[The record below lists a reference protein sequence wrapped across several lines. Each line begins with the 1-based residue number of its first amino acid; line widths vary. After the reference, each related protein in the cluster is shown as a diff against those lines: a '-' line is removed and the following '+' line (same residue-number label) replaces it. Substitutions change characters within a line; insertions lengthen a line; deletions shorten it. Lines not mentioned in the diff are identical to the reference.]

1 MQSAELNNNLLFSKH
16 LFCISRV
23 HHDHHQATEVIMV
36 ATRPRPMVE
45 ATHQG
50 REAPQDPPGP
60 ATLRS
65 VVSSGLGL

>member
-1 MQSAELNNNLLFSKH
+1 
-16 LFCISRV
+16 
-23 HHDHHQATEVIMV
+23 MV

-50 REAPQDPPGP
+50 TEAPQDPPGP